1 MVGMTTANILTIC
14 RLVMIPC
21 FAIAVAYYSAGFQEG
36 QPDERLRWLA
46 VTFFA
51 IAAITDGVDGY
62 VARRFN
68 QRTRLGAILDP
79 LADKALVM
87 TALLFLSWNP
97 GRAFDQLP
105 LWLPIIALSRDV
117 LVVFGVALVWIMS
130 REPEIKPH
138 WIGKTASVLQMAI
151 LAFVLMKAP
160 VVYWQAPLWMAG
172 ICTVISGA
180 IYIVQGTR
188 LLGAQTGG

>member
-1 MVGMTTANILTIC
+1 MTTANILTIS

-21 FAIAVAYYSAGFQEG
+21 FAIAVAYFSAGFQEG
-36 QPDERLRWLA
+36 QPEEWLRWLA
-46 VTFFA
+46 VAFFVV
-51 IAAITDGVDGY
+51 AAITDGVDGY

-79 LADKALVM
+79 LADKALVL

-105 LWLPIIALSRDV
+105 LWFPIIILSRDV

-130 REPEIKPH
+130 REPEIRPH
-138 WIGKTASVLQMAI
+138 WIGKIATALQMVI
-151 LAFVLMKAP
+151 LGLILLKSPAAW
-160 VVYWQAPLWMAG
+160 WQTPLWAAG
-172 ICTVISGA
+172 ICTVTSGA
-180 IYIVQGTR
+180 IYVVQGTR